1 MAGLLMSL
9 YKSLDFSQRLGNN
22 KPLTLLGLTHLEGNH
37 TYAASQS
44 DTTLKDGA
52 IPLPHAIAS

>member
-37 TYAASQS
+37 